1 MSAEEVTGS
10 YEQVIKV
17 VDLTGMSVTKNASRP
32 ALINNVLAAIIPFD
46 ADRTSW
52 LETHNVFV
60 NRIASHRQLTY
71 LQRVL
76 DLSLLVAANPD
87 TRAAHADRAYIMT
100 LVNSGN
106 DATLK
111 DIHAN
116 REFIDRQMNDFGFF
130 LRILKSLNY
139 PIGERIPTLQSH
151 VKMGSKYRV
160 VNEKG
165 DLNKPLLYGESL
177 LCQVVESYP
186 DRTDEIIELIER
198 GVVDYRMSAVLD
210 SVDFG
215 TSKPLL
221 NGAL

>member
-1 MSAEEVTGS
+1 MSTSAAADTYEKIIEVVDRSGMSAA
-10 YEQVIKV
+10 
-17 VDLTGMSVTKNASRP
+17 KNAARP
-32 ALINNVLAAIIPFD
+32 ALINNILAALIPCN
-46 ADRTSW
+46 ADRRSW
-52 LETHNVFV
+52 LASYKDFV
-60 NRIASHRQLTY
+60 NRLTTHRQLSY

-87 TRAAHADRAYIMT
+87 TRAADADRAYIVT

-106 DATLK
+106 NVALK
-111 DIHAN
+111 DLHAN

-130 LRILKSLNY
+130 LRLLKGLNY
-139 PIGERIPTLQSH
+139 PTGERVPTLLSH
-151 VKMGSKYRV
+151 LKMGDRYRV

-165 DLNKPLLYGESL
+165 DLFRPLLYGEST
-177 LCQVVESYP
+177 LCEVVESYP

-198 GVVDYRMSAVLD
+198 GVVDHRIPAFLD

>member
-1 MSAEEVTGS
+1 VDTGTAVDS
-10 YEQVIKV
+10 YEQIIEVA
-17 VDLTGMSVTKNASRP
+17 DLSGMSAAKNAARP
-32 ALINNVLAAIIPFD
+32 ALINNILAALIPVK
-46 ADRTSW
+46 ADRPSW
-52 LETHNVFV
+52 LSSHNAFIK
-60 NRIASHRQLTY
+60 RITSHRQLTY

-76 DLSLLVAANPD
+76 DLSLLVAANHD
-87 TRAAHADRAYIMT
+87 TRAADADRAYIMM

-106 DATLK
+106 NAALK

-130 LRILKSLNY
+130 LRILKNLNY

-151 VKMGSKYRV
+151 VKMGAKCKV

-165 DLNKPLLYGESL
+165 DLILYGESL

-198 GVVDYRMSAVLD
+198 GVVDYRMSSVLD

-215 TSKPLL
+215 ISKPLL